1 MLKLLVAAV
10 LSLKDLYYLTA
21 LARQKHFARAAEECG
36 VSQPAFSM
44 RISKL
49 EEHLKT
55 KIVRRGNRFE
65 GLTPDGESIVRHA
78 LQILEDVK
86 RLEREFS
93 AEPGDVTGV
102 LRLGVVPTASAYA
115 AKLVKGLRDSNPGI
129 TVKLKSTSSM
139 SVLLGLEEGLFD
151 AGITYTEAV
160 DRDTLAAEPVHE
172 EEYVLLAPTGMVD
185 PRQTDITW
193 KEASRLPMCLLE
205 PGMQNRRI
213 LDEVFQQVGVRPQV
227 VAELSG
233 LTAGVVMAISGAAAT
248 IVPRGVVESIG
259 TLEAVEVHSLTEPVV
274 RKSLS
279 LVTPKRGPGLRT
291 LQALRDAAQ

>member
-1 MLKLLVAAV
+1 M
-10 LSLKDLYYLTA
+10 LSLKDLHYLTA

-65 GLTPDGESIVRHA
+65 GLTPDGESVVRHA
-78 LQILEDVK
+78 LQILEDVE

-115 AKLVKGLRDSNPGI
+115 AKLTKALREANPGI
-129 TVKLKSTSSM
+129 TVKIKSTSSM
-139 SVLLGLEEGLFD
+139 SILLGIEEGLFD

-160 DRDTLAAEPVHE
+160 DKASLEMQPVHE
-172 EEYVLLAPTGMVD
+172 EEYVLLAPSGMVD
-185 PRQTDITW
+185 PDRGDITW
-193 KEASRLPMCLLE
+193 KEASQLPMCLLE

-213 LDEVFQQVGVRPQV
+213 LDEIFHQVGVQPTV

-259 TLEAVEVHSLTEPVV
+259 TLEAVEVHPLTEPVV

-291 LQALRDAAQ
+291 LQALRDAVQ

>member
-1 MLKLLVAAV
+1 M
-10 LSLKDLYYLTA
+10 LSLKDLQYLTA

-65 GLTPDGESIVRHA
+65 GLTPDGESVVRHA
-78 LQILEDVK
+78 LQILEDVD
-86 RLEREFS
+86 RLESEFS
-93 AEPGDVTGV
+93 AEPGDVTGM

-115 AKLVKGLRDSNPGI
+115 AKLVKALRESNPGI
-129 TVKLKSTSSM
+129 TVKIKSTSSVSILM
-139 SVLLGLEEGLFD
+139 GLEEGLFD
-151 AGITYTEAV
+151 AGITYT
-160 DRDTLAAEPVHE
+160 DTALKDGLEAEPVHE
-172 EEYVLLAPTGMVD
+172 EEYVLLAPTDMLKLG
-185 PRQTDITW
+185 QTEITW
-193 KEASRLPMCLLE
+193 REASAMPLSLLE

-213 LDEVFQQVGVRPQV
+213 LDEVFQQVGVRPTV

-233 LTAGVVMAISGAAAT
+233 LTAGVVMAISGTAAT
-248 IVPRGVVESIG
+248 IVPRGVVEAIG
-259 TLEAVEVHSLTEPVV
+259 TLEAVSVVSMTEPVV

-279 LVTPKRGPGLRT
+279 LVTPRRGPGLRT
-291 LQALRDAAQ
+291 VQALRAVAQ

>member
-1 MLKLLVAAV
+1 MGNAV

-65 GLTPDGESIVRHA
+65 GLTPDGESLVRHA

-115 AKLVKGLRDSNPGI
+115 AKLVKELRDNNPGI
-129 TVKLKSTSSM
+129 MVKIKSTSSV
-139 SVLLGLEEGLFD
+139 SVLMGIEEGLFD
-151 AGITYTEAV
+151 AGITYTESV
-160 DRDTLAAEPVHE
+160 DKDELEAQPVHE
-172 EEYVLLAPTGMVD
+172 EEYVLLAPTGMLNEG
-185 PRQTDITW
+185 RTEITW
-193 KEASRLPMCLLE
+193 KEASALPLCLLE

-213 LDEVFQQVGVRPQV
+213 LDEAFQQVGVRPTV

-248 IVPRGVVESIG
+248 IVPRGVVEAIG
-259 TLEAVEVHSLTEPVV
+259 TLEAVEVVSLTEPVV

-291 LQALRDAAQ
+291 LQALRDAAR

>member
-1 MLKLLVAAV
+1 MSARV
-10 LSLKDLYYLTA
+10 LSLKDLHFLTA

-49 EEHLKT
+49 EEHLQT

-65 GLTPDGESIVRHA
+65 GLTADGESIVRHA

-86 RLEREFS
+86 LLEREFS
-93 AEPGDVTGV
+93 TEPGDVTGV
-102 LRLGVVPTASAYA
+102 LSLGVVPTATAFGA
-115 AKLVKGLRDSNPGI
+115 RLIKRLRETNPGI
-129 TVKLKSTSSM
+129 TVKMKSTSSL
-139 SVLLGLEEGLFD
+139 SILHGIEEGTFD

-160 DRDTLAAEPVHE
+160 DEQSLDVAHVHE
-172 EEYVLLAPTGMVD
+172 EEYVLLAPSEMVAPD
-185 PRQTDITW
+185 LTEITW
-193 KEASRLPMCLLE
+193 KEASSLPMCLLE

-213 LDEVFQQVGVRPQV
+213 LDSVFHEVGVRPQV

-233 LTAGVVMAISGAAAT
+233 LTAGVVMAIQGAAAT
-248 IVPRGVVESIG
+248 IVPRGVVEAIG
-259 TLEAVEVHSLTEPVV
+259 ALEAVRVVSLVDPVV

-279 LVTPKRGPGLRT
+279 LVTPNRGPGLRT
-291 LQALRDAAQ
+291 IKALKQAAQ

>member
-1 MLKLLVAAV
+1 M
-10 LSLKDLYYLTA
+10 LSLKDLHYLTA

-78 LQILEDVK
+78 LQILEDVQ

-93 AEPGDVTGV
+93 AKPGDVTGV

-115 AKLVKGLRDSNPGI
+115 AKLVKVLRESNPGI
-129 TVKLKSTSSM
+129 TVKIKSTSSM
-139 SVLLGLEEGLFD
+139 SVLLGIEEGLFD

-160 DRDTLAAEPVHE
+160 DKEALEAQPVHE
-172 EEYVLLAPTGMVD
+172 EEYVLLAPTGMVAAGKSE
-185 PRQTDITW
+185 ITW
-193 KEASRLPMCLLE
+193 KDASVLPMCLLE

-233 LTAGVVMAISGAAAT
+233 LTAGVVMAISGTAST
-248 IVPRGVVESIG
+248 IVPRGVVEAIG
-259 TLEAVEVHSLTEPVV
+259 TLEAVEVVTLTEPVV

-279 LVTPKRGPGLRT
+279 LVTPRRGPGLRT
-291 LQALRDAAQ
+291 VKALREAVR